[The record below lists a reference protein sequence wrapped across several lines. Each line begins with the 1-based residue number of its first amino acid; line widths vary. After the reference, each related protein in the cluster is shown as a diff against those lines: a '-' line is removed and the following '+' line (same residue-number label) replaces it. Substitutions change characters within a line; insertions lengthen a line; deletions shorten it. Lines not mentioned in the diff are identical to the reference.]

1 MNYIAEIT
9 WLKLEED
16 GRQTAAP
23 FNSDKY
29 GPQIRFDGLKGSW
42 SLIVCNYQKLGEFK
56 TLAKL
61 YYLNKVDA
69 PNNLKKGLEFELYE
83 GVKKVASG
91 IIKEEIK

>member
-9 WLKLEED
+9 WLKPKEG
-16 GRQTAAP
+16 GRKTAAP

-56 TLAKL
+56 TLAKI
-61 YYLNKVDA
+61 YYLN
-69 PNNLKKGLEFELYE
+69 KGLEFELYE
-83 GVKKVASG
+83 GVKKVAFG

>member
-9 WLKLEED
+9 WLKPEEG
-16 GRQTAAP
+16 GRQTEVP

-29 GPQIRFDGLKGSW
+29 GPQIKFDGLKGSW
-42 SLIVCNYQKLGEFK
+42 SLIVFNYKKIDEFR
-56 TLAKL
+56 TLAKV

-83 GVKKVASG
+83 GVKKVAFG
-91 IIKEEIK
+91 IIKEKI